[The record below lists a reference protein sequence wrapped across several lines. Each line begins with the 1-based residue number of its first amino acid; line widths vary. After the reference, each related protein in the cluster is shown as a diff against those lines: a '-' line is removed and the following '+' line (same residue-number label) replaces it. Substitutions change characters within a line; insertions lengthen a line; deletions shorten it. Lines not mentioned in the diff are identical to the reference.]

1 MQYNLVAVSNNQ
13 AVNLWTK
20 LKFET
25 VCKIPKDFK
34 PPEKDYVDALVMYK
48 WFWILKCFVHFCG
61 NTLDH
66 SRSTITVGL
75 SLTLSLQRR
84 RDKASGNS

>member
-1 MQYNLVAVSNNQ
+1 MQYNLVSGSKKQ
-13 AVNLWTK
+13 EVNLWTK

-34 PPEKDYVDALVMYK
+34 PPEKNYVDTLVMYK
-48 WFWILKCFVHFCG
+48 WFKILKYFVHFCS

-66 SRSTITVGL
+66 SRPTIKVNL
-75 SLTLSLQRR
+75 SLTLSLQLRC
-84 RDKASGNS
+84 DKVSGNS

>member
-1 MQYNLVAVSNNQ
+1 MQYNLVAVSNKQ
-13 AVNLWTK
+13 AVNFSTK

-48 WFWILKCFVHFCG
+48 WF
-61 NTLDH
+61 
-66 SRSTITVGL
+66 
-75 SLTLSLQRR
+75 
-84 RDKASGNS
+84 